1 MKKLLK
7 IGLFIAI
14 GLVLVVVLGVTYVN
28 FALPNAGPVPDIEVK
43 ITPDRVERG
52 KYLAWNVML
61 CGECHSKRDFNI
73 LTGPAFAGTEFS
85 GGEVFD
91 HSLGLPGV
99 FISPN
104 ITPHGIGNWTD
115 GELFHL
121 ITTGVKP
128 DGNPVFPIMPYHNYR
143 KLDPEDI
150 KSVIAYLRTLEP
162 VEIDHPASKPDFPV
176 NLIMRTMPEP
186 PDLRPAPDRSDLI
199 AYGKYLFDAA
209 SCGDC
214 HTKIERGQFIDPI
227 AGGGREFMLPDGS
240 LVRSPN
246 LTPHLTGLGKFTREA
261 FIARF
266 KMYADSSLV
275 LPMVEPGDFQT
286 IMPWKYYA
294 GMTEEDLG
302 AIYDYL
308 NSLEPYDH
316 AVETFVAFQ

>member
-7 IGLFIAI
+7 ILLIIVAGLILTA
-14 GLVLVVVLGVTYVN
+14 GLGATYIRL
-28 FALPNAGPVPDIEVK
+28 ALPNVGPPPEIEVD
-43 ITPDRVERG
+43 ITPERVERG

-61 CGECHSKRDFNI
+61 CAECHGKRDFSI
-73 LTGPAFAGTEFS
+73 LTAPTYPGSEFA

-91 HSLGLPGV
+91 HSVGLPGV
-99 FISPN
+99 FVAPN
-104 ITPHGIGNWTD
+104 ITPYGIGDWTD
-115 GELFHL
+115 GELFRL

-162 VEIDHPASKPDFPV
+162 IELDHPASKADFPV
-176 NLIMRTMPEP
+176 NFIMRTLPKPPE
-186 PDLRPAPDRSDLI
+186 LKPAPDRSDLI

-209 SCGDC
+209 VCGDC
-214 HTKIERGQFIDPI
+214 HTKLEGGQFIDPI
-227 AGGGREFMLPDGS
+227 AGGGREFTLPDGS

-246 LTPHLTGLGKFTREA
+246 LTPHLTGLGKFSRES

-286 IMPWKYYA
+286 IMPWKFYA

-302 AIYDYL
+302 AIYEYL